1 MQKKSGKK
9 NKERIALMIE
19 NVAKGAKILEVK
31 NISKTYK
38 DLKWNGKFK
47 VINALINTSFDVH
60 QGEILGF
67 LGPNGAGKSTAI
79 KIITSLAAP
88 TQGEVFI
95 EGYSVQRQKELALRN
110 VGGVIESPDLY
121 LEMSGEGN
129 LKYFAA
135 ITGGIDNV
143 EKRIEDVLKIVGL
156 YERRK
161 DLVKKYS
168 LGMKQR
174 LGIAQAILKK
184 PKLLILDEP
193 ANGLDPVG
201 IREIRDMLKYFAHN
215 EGMAIMVS
223 SHQLAEME
231 LMCDRVI
238 IINKGVIVGEKSI
251 EELRAGASGD
261 NIVITTDNPQ
271 LAIEILKEKLN
282 IDATISGSEIIAVT
296 NEPVSSITKELVLGG
311 ANVYGV
317 KKKEVSLED
326 AFFEMTNGGEQ
337 NV

>member
-1 MQKKSGKK
+1 
-9 NKERIALMIE
+9 
-19 NVAKGAKILEVK
+19 LEQTRTFFGEKVLEAK
-31 NISKTYK
+31 NIGKTYK
-38 DLKWNGKFK
+38 TLQINGKFRY
-47 VINALINTSFDVH
+47 VHALIDASFFVRE
-60 QGEILGF
+60 GEILGF

-88 TQGEVFI
+88 SSGEVFI
-95 EGYSVQRQKELALRN
+95 QGHSVQKQKEQAMRE

-121 LEMSGEGN
+121 VDMSGEQN
-129 LKYFAA
+129 LKYFGA
-135 ITGGIDNV
+135 ITGGVENLKERID
-143 EKRIEDVLKIVGL
+143 EVLKTVGL

-174 LGIAQAILKK
+174 LGIAQAILRK

-201 IREIRDMLKYFAHN
+201 IKEIRDMLKKFAHE

-238 IINKGVIVGEKSI
+238 IINKGRIVGERSI
-251 EELRAGASGD
+251 EELRAGKGGAS
-261 NIVITTDNPQ
+261 VIISTDNKA
-271 LAIEILKEKLN
+271 LAISLLKEKFG
-282 IDATISGSEIIAVT
+282 IDAVEEGGDIVARTD
-296 NEPVSSITKELVLGG
+296 EPVSSLTRELVLGG
-311 ANVYGV
+311 VNVYAV

-326 AFFEMTNGGEQ
+326 AFFELTGGQ